1 MADPR
6 TEGVTFVPDGNLEP
20 AMRIEAGA
28 RSARPAYEAP
38 NAVAAA
44 VWQAC
49 IEELEAPKP
58 GNVGFASAGH
68 GMTADDFVAS
78 ARCTADVLGAPGL
91 SLGERVLAAVRATR
105 RAAGCN
111 TNLGIVLLCAPLAQA
126 ALEDEPRPPPLRTDA
141 DDRSGRDAGI
151 AVLGARASR
160 PQRTGASA
168 RSSRDAGIA
177 ILGAEASRP
186 PWSFPRSS
194 RRHSRASGNPYIPGA
209 GASRP
214 QRTGGPGPG
223 STEEHRKTRD
233 AGAGKREGDPEND
246 AGFRTPAPAPSPHA
260 PAERLRNRL
269 ARVLAAADVEDTGR
283 VFAAIRLAG
292 PAGLGGSARHDVRA
306 PATAPLLEV
315 MREAEDRDRVARQY
329 ARCFEDVFDL
339 GLPALAESRSRW
351 PRELAVAALYLTFLA
366 RFKDSHIERKL
377 GAVTAETV
385 RLEALELS
393 GSLDPSKPFAESFG
407 DLADFDRGLKSRGVN
422 PGTSADLTVATLL
435 ADNLLMGGIASCPG
449 GSGA

>member
-1 MADPR
+1 MAA
-6 TEGVTFVPDGNLEP
+6 TSGT
-20 AMRIEAGA
+20 
-28 RSARPAYEAP
+28 RPEYEAP

-44 VWQAC
+44 IWQAC

-58 GNVGFASAGH
+58 GNVSFASAGH

-91 SLGERVLAAVRATR
+91 SLGERVLAGVRATR
-105 RAAGCN
+105 AAVGCN

-141 DDRSGRDAGI
+141 NDRSSREPGTAAPGMRT
-151 AVLGARASR
+151 SR
-160 PQRTGASA
+160 PQRT
-168 RSSRDAGIA
+168 
-177 ILGAEASRP
+177 E
-186 PWSFPRSS
+186 
-194 RRHSRASGNPYIPGA
+194 
-209 GASRP
+209 
-214 QRTGGPGPG
+214 GPGPG
-223 STEEHRKTRD
+223 FTERRHKTRD
-233 AGAGKREGDPEND
+233 AGAGRREGDPEHG
-246 AGFRTPAPAPSPHA
+246 AGFRAPAPSP
-260 PAERLRNRL
+260 PTSPERLRDRL
-269 ARVLAAADVEDTGR
+269 ARVLAAADVEDTER

-292 PAGLGGSARHDVRA
+292 PAGLSESARHDVRA

-315 MREAEDRDRVARQY
+315 MREAEDRDRIARQY

-339 GLPALAESRSRW
+339 GLPALAGSRSRW

-393 GSLDPSKPFAESFG
+393 GSLDPSKPPVESLK
-407 DLADFDRGLKSRGVN
+407 DLADFDRGLKSRCIN

-435 ADNLLMGGIASCPG
+435 ADNLLKGGIASRPG
-449 GSGA
+449 ASGARLDRRQTGARSKWLSPTFE